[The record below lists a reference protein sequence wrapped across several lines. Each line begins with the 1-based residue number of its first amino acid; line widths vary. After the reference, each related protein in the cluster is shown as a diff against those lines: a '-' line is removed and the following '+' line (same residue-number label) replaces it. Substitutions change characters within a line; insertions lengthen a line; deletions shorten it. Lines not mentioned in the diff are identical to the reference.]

1 MEKCTIKLSG
11 TNDGRNY
18 GGKSL
23 WHQKKPYGKKAESF
37 VISKT
42 NKREWHAKVPELNL
56 ITRQQKSRFL
66 TGGQLLAFH
75 AFTNGS

>member
-1 MEKCTIKLSG
+1 MASEKALWEESRKLCDIK
-11 TNDGRNY
+11 
-18 GGKSL
+18 
-23 WHQKKPYGKKAESF
+23 
-37 VISKT
+37 
-42 NKREWHAKVPELNL
+42 NKQREWHAKVPELNL